1 MRGTVMIEVELTP
14 KQVDLLFP
22 ALKQAESA
30 YTSAGN
36 FKACK
41 GLSDLYDTLHKQIYT
56 YGQMEDE

>member
-1 MRGTVMIEVELTP
+1 MVEIELTP

-30 YTSAGN
+30 YTTQGN

-56 YGQMEDE
+56 YGQMED

>member
-1 MRGTVMIEVELTP
+1 MDNHEIEISLTP

-30 YTSAGN
+30 YTSQGN
-36 FKACK
+36 YKACK

-56 YGQMEDE
+56 YGQMED